1 MKSYIRNMH
10 GMATCRKLKISL
22 REPKKLKMAVIRIII
37 MAWIPSLMMLKLI
50 KGKEIKNRLPTRIL
64 RLSLGILMALI
75 Y

>member
-1 MKSYIRNMH
+1 
-10 GMATCRKLKISL
+10 MAIYRKLKISL
-22 REPKKLKMAVIRIII
+22 RKPKKLKMAVIRIII